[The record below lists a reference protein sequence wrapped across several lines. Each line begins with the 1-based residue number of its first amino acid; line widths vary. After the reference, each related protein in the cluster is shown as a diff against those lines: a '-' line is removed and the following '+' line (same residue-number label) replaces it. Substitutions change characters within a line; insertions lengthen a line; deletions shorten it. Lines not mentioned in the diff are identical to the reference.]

1 MVRYSKTHFPIKN
14 LLFFLII
21 SSFISLSFQKPNLIK
36 KESLRNQE
44 EIPSTSIE
52 TSELFGSD
60 TDFSD
65 IPTDTTSESKELN
78 RTSAF
83 ARFRPAKKNGLS
95 AGGIIGIVVPCVAVL
110 GGVGAVAALSRKG
123 SFAPRKDTG
132 VPTNFESSMAKFNT
146 NNAINGANTNVK
158 EVKVIQP
165 IEVQQPVY
173 PIKKEIPSVIK
184 VEPVQSINQ
193 AVPVHQ
199 VIASQNPLITGNNGV
214 KTISQIIP
222 QNTVSQVNP

>member
-1 MVRYSKTHFPIKN
+1 MVRCSQTHFPIKN

-21 SSFISLSFQKPNLIK
+21 SSFISFSFQKPNLIK
-36 KESLRNQE
+36 KKSLRNQQ
-44 EIPSTSIE
+44 EIPTTSIG

-65 IPTDTTSESKELN
+65 IDTTSESKELN

-95 AGGIIGIVVPCVAVL
+95 AGGIIGIALPSVAVI

-146 NNAINGANTNVK
+146 NNAINGVNSNVK

-184 VEPVQSINQ
+184 VEPVQSVNQ

-199 VIASQNPLITGNNGV
+199 VITSQNPLTGNNGI

>member
-14 LLFFLII
+14 LLFFIII
-21 SSFISLSFQKPNLIK
+21 SSFVSLSFQKPNLIK

-65 IPTDTTSESKELN
+65 ISDTTSETKELN

-146 NNAINGANTNVK
+146 NNAIMEQT
-158 EVKVIQP
+158 QTL
-165 IEVQQPVY
+165 
-173 PIKKEIPSVIK
+173 KKLK
-184 VEPVQSINQ
+184 
-193 AVPVHQ
+193 
-199 VIASQNPLITGNNGV
+199 
-214 KTISQIIP
+214 
-222 QNTVSQVNP
+222 

>member
-1 MVRYSKTHFPIKN
+1 M
-14 LLFFLII
+14 LFR
-21 SSFISLSFQKPNLIK
+21 S
-36 KESLRNQE
+36 
-44 EIPSTSIE
+44 
-52 TSELFGSD
+52 
-60 TDFSD
+60 
-65 IPTDTTSESKELN
+65 TSESKELN

-95 AGGIIGIVVPCVAVL
+95 AGGIIGIALPSVAVI

-146 NNAINGANTNVK
+146 NNAINGVNSNVK

-184 VEPVQSINQ
+184 VEPVQSVNQ

-199 VIASQNPLITGNNGV
+199 VITSQNPLTGNNGI